1 MQSVTEHVDTAYL
14 EQPPPRPIPRAVA
27 LNVVSDHIFE
37 HPLRLFLNPV
47 LIGGVV
53 VLIVLFA
60 LRTSPALRLL
70 PVLVI
75 LTRLAIDARQ
85 IWRRAEEDLR
95 LLRDGLT
102 IRAHVMRLRPHRT
115 MTGEING
122 ALLDC
127 VIPVAPRRTYMG
139 SIWLS
144 EGAEALRL
152 SRQGR
157 VQVLCLP
164 RAPGTWRVIEE
175 VKASIRYDRM
185 GPMQQI
191 PHEV

>member
-1 MQSVTEHVDTAYL
+1 MQL
-14 EQPPPRPIPRAVA
+14 QRGPRVRHHDGDR
-27 LNVVSDHIFE
+27 LRFRRSFCGDR
-37 HPLRLFLNPV
+37 LRLFRD
-47 LIGGVV
+47 G
-53 VLIVLFA
+53 
-60 LRTSPALRLL
+60 LRLPL
-70 PVLVI
+70 LCD
-75 LTRLAIDARQ
+75 RLG
-85 IWRRAEEDLR
+85 LR